1 MDPGLPAV
9 SSLRPMTD
17 WAAVLADGS
26 ALPDG
31 DLEPVLDELLDALA
45 SPDPVLR
52 DERAYPVLVTWIG
65 RGDLDARLADLGDRA
80 AATLRHP
87 EIQARTFAAL
97 VLAAAVSR
105 DTAATAEAGAE
116 AGAGAGVLD
125 AVAVRRWRDA
135 FAGWYAAEA
144 DLRGW
149 DERLGWLHA
158 VAHGADALDEF
169 GASPR
174 LERADLLGLLE
185 LAAGRLTTPT
195 GYLFAHQEDDRLA
208 YALTRLLARPELTE
222 ADAVGWLDGIRR
234 FLEAGTPGPVPAEA
248 SNTIRT
254 LRCLYVMVDRGV
266 RGDTVLR
273 PPHRAPVLAALGGTL
288 AVAFPGQA

>member
-1 MDPGLPAV
+1 MDPGPQAIGSV
-9 SSLRPMTD
+9 RDMTD
-17 WAAVLADGS
+17 WAAVLADGR
-26 ALPDG
+26 ALPDEELG
-31 DLEPVLDELLDALA
+31 SVLDELVEALA

-52 DERAYPVLVTWIG
+52 DERAYRVLVTWIG
-65 RGDLDARLADLGDRA
+65 RGDLDGRLAQLGDRA
-80 AATLRHP
+80 AAMLRHP

-97 VLAAAVSR
+97 VLAAAVNR
-105 DTAATAEAGAE
+105 DTAAGA
-116 AGAGAGVLD
+116 AAGVLD
-125 AVAVRRWRDA
+125 AATVRRWREA

-169 GASPR
+169 GVSPR

-208 YALTRLLARPELTE
+208 YALTRLLARPELAE

-248 SNTIRT
+248 SNTLRT

-266 RGDTVLR
+266 HAGTVLR
-273 PPHRAPVLAALGGTL
+273 PPHRAPILAALGDTL
-288 AVAFPGQA
+288 AIAFPGQA